1 MFVKVLDE
9 DLWINVT
16 RIFELRIE
24 SGSGDY
30 DYSVIATY
38 ETPSNWG
45 AKPIFRSS
53 KEACQDYI
61 NSLFTL
67 PQKGV

>member
-16 RIFELRIE
+16 KIFELSIE

-30 DYSVIATY
+30 DYSVIARY
-38 ETPSNWG
+38 ETPSSWQG
-45 AKPIFRSS
+45 KCLFRSS
-53 KEACQDYI
+53 KEACQDFI
-61 NSLFTL
+61 NSI
-67 PQKGV
+67 K